1 MRLPDPDW
9 PYVCYTSHD
18 WVEVCDWCAT
28 TIGDFDRDWYK
39 LGEDIAAQSIY
50 TDYKSTYMF
59 RQQQHAVLFELK
71 WS

>member
-9 PYVCYTSHD
+9 PYVCYTSHPYP
-18 WVEVCDWCAT
+18 EVQAWCEAS
-28 TIGDFDRDWYK
+28 IGVFDRDWYK

-59 RQQQHAVLFELK
+59 RQQQHAVLFKLRWE
-71 WS
+71 

>member
-1 MRLPDPDW
+1 MQLPNPDW

-18 WVEVCDWCAT
+18 WVEVCDWCAA
-28 TIGDFDRDWYK
+28 TIGDFDQDWYK

-59 RQQQHAVLFELK
+59 RQEQHAILFRLK